1 MAQTANAQLQQLQNQ
16 NGPPVSVGNQPPQ
29 RQASE
34 DSPQK
39 IRENALKIAKS
50 SLGLAIKKR
59 KDNQTAADGD
69 GSNGADRAL
78 ESSALEYTEDGADT
92 VIGVEETVTGIM
104 DTDENQADNKNG
116 AESEIT
122 PTSAYTHVS
131 TIIKYVRSLLGTA
144 KTIYQHIRKHGMS
157 IKLITLLPDVI
168 KLFNDSFTTV
178 NNFLSIEKRK
188 KHSKAADYIDA
199 ANSTLDVI
207 SGCISLY
214 KQIALRSAIKEMKE
228 ENGANNPNNSILDA
242 VSSSSDDAD
251 SVNTGFTI
259 FNLAL
264 DLGKCVSS
272 WVVAGRRGSD
282 DKHRLRSKVAAGAF
296 GVMRSIS
303 GMAQSAVKYIK
314 KGRGQS
320 SQNQA
325 AQAAGP
331 NEAVISMKSLLDSLT
346 QNENILTANAGNEL
360 DPSIPE
366 TNIKPRVDLYKNVQK
381 YLSIANITP
390 IELNRCSGKAQ
401 QDNLI
406 EKAFG

>member
-1 MAQTANAQLQQLQNQ
+1 MANMANTQIQQLQNQ
-16 NGPPVSVGNQPPQ
+16 NGPPAPGGNQPPQ

-39 IRENALKIAKS
+39 TRENALKIAKS

-59 KDNQTAADGD
+59 KDNQAAAEDD
-69 GSNGADRAL
+69 GSNGVDKAL
-78 ESSALEYTEDGADT
+78 ESSALEYAEDGADT
-92 VIGVEETVTGIM
+92 VIGVEEAVTGTM
-104 DTDENQADNKNG
+104 DTMESQADNKSG
-116 AESEIT
+116 AEGEIT
-122 PTSAYTHVS
+122 PTATYTNVS
-131 TIIKYVRSLLGTA
+131 TIIKYVRSLFGTL

-157 IKLITLLPDVI
+157 FKLITLLPDVI

-199 ANSTLDVI
+199 ANSTLDII

-228 ENGANNPNNSILDA
+228 ENGANNSNNSILDA

-251 SVNTGFTI
+251 SVNMGFTI

-272 WVVAGRRGSD
+272 WVAAGRQGSN

-296 GVMRSIS
+296 SVMRSIS
-303 GMAQSAVKYIK
+303 GVVQTGVKYYRK
-314 KGRGQS
+314 VREQR

-331 NEAVISMKSLLDSLT
+331 NEAVIAMKSLLDSLT
-346 QNENILTANAGNEL
+346 QNENILTANASNEL

-366 TNIKPRVDLYKNVQK
+366 TNIKPRIDLYKNVQK
-381 YLSIANITP
+381 YLSIADITP